1 MSRRSTLKSAI
12 DAAVMLVAVVVA
24 AMLFR
29 DFLPQYDWQGE
40 LQVIDGDSLRRGGK
54 EIRLYGIDAP
64 EYRQTCDDAMN
75 RPYPCG
81 REAASALRRLV
92 AGHEVSCRTVETD
105 RYLRDVSLCEVD
117 GSSLNEAMVR
127 DGWATAYLRHSMDF
141 VAIEAEARADR
152 KGIWQGTFESPEE
165 YRRRSRDL
173 VRGELVWAST
183 ADED

>member
-1 MSRRSTLKSAI
+1 
-12 DAAVMLVAVVVA
+12 MLVAIAVA
-24 AMLFR
+24 ALLFR
-29 DFLPQYDWQGE
+29 GFLPQFDWQGE
-40 LQVIDGDSLRRGGK
+40 LKVIDGDSLRRGGK

-64 EYRQTCDDAMN
+64 EYRQTCGDAMN

-81 REAASALRRLV
+81 REAASALRGLV
-92 AGHEVSCRTVETD
+92 EGRQVSCRTIETD

-117 GSSLNEAMVR
+117 GGSLNEAMVR

-173 VRGELVWAST
+173 VRGELVWASI